1 MLTIILLAIILVIYI
16 VLLIARHKNNKS
28 KINAVIQIVQ
38 GILWTLIA
46 VDNWTD
52 SHIVMKIA
60 YIIIILLSFIAGIR
74 AFFDNK

>member
-1 MLTIILLAIILVIYI
+1 MLTIILLVIILVIYI
-16 VLLIARHKNNKS
+16 VLLIARHKNNKA

>member
-16 VLLIARHKNNKS
+16 VLLIARHKNNKA
-28 KINAVIQIVQ
+28 KINAVIQVVQ

-46 VDNWTD
+46 VNNWAD
-52 SHIVMKIA
+52 SHIVMKII
-60 YIIIILLSFIAGIR
+60 YMMIILLSFIAGIR